1 MLVADAEAD
10 NEEAADA
17 DVQVDDVVTPE
28 WRASERAINTPRA
41 PTASG

>member
-41 PTASG
+41 PMASG